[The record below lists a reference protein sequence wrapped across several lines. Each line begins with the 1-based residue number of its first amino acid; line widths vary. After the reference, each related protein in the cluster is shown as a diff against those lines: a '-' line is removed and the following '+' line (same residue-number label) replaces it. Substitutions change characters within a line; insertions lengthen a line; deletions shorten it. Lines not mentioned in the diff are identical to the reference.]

1 MKSEIGFSFAIASQP
16 LLFLSLSCMT
26 NLAKAWNREDVVWSG
41 MHCKGHHHNRQCH
54 RQSSSSSTSKLQM
67 SLSLSSWTW
76 QKPGTESI
84 GSCRHC
90 KSWAEK
96 NVQTRLL
103 PGACQLVVMNYLMM
117 LIALKL
123 QKSNLH
129 HPFARIFDIRR
140 CKTLSPIIQILRDA
154 N

>member
-26 NLAKAWNREDVVWSG
+26 NLAKAGPERICSG

-54 RQSSSSSTSKLQM
+54 RQSSLSSASKLQM

-76 QKPGTESI
+76 QKPRTESI
-84 GSCRHC
+84 GSGRHC

-96 NVQTRLL
+96 NIQTRLL
-103 PGACQLVVMNYLMM
+103 PGACQLVVINYLMM
-117 LIALKL
+117 HIVSKL

-129 HPFARIFDIRR
+129 HPFARFFDILT
-140 CKTLSPIIQILRDA
+140 KV
-154 N
+154 